1 MAITADRVL
10 AGVKRRAVVPTNQV
24 TLDDD
29 DILDLIDD
37 VIKVHAVPLVDSVN
51 GEYFVTTELDAIVA
65 SQDNYDIPYRSIGR
79 TLRDLRIKNTTSN
92 DIRNVPYIEPEDV
105 HLYANTASY
114 FGHYFQGDQ
123 IYLVPSVPSTFTS
136 PESLLKSYK
145 IRPSSLVKLNSA
157 AKVVSV
163 SSPNVTV
170 EAAGDIVTGSVIDFI
185 KGKSGNRIYSID
197 ATCTNVSS
205 TTLTFGDG
213 SDLPTGLEAGDYIA
227 LAGFSPVITM
237 IPDECSPWIE
247 RLAAREVLLS
257 IGDDIGADKLAPG
270 ISQERGNLLQILEP
284 RNEGE
289 PKIIIN
295 RASLARGG
303 KFNQTRW
310 NYGGGS

>member
-51 GEYFVTTELDAIVA
+51 GEFFVTSELDALVA
-65 SQDNYDIPYRSIGR
+65 SQDNYDIPYRAIGR
-79 TLRDLRIKNTTSN
+79 TLRDLKIKNTTSN
-92 DIRNVPYIEPEDV
+92 SVRNCPYIEPEDI
-105 HLYANTASY
+105 HLYADTASY
-114 FGHYFQGDQ
+114 FGHYFKGDQ
-123 IYLVPSVPSTFTS
+123 IYLVPSVPSTFTA
-136 PESLLKSYK
+136 PESLEKWYK

-163 SSPNVTV
+163 SGEFVTV
-170 EAAGDIVTGSVIDFI
+170 EAAGDIATGSVIDFI
-185 KGKSGNRIYSID
+185 KGKSGNSIYSID
-197 ATCTNVSS
+197 ITCSNVSS
-205 TTLTFGDG
+205 TTFTFTE
-213 SDLPTGLEAGDYIA
+213 SEIPSSLVAGDYIA

-247 RLAAREVLLS
+247 RLAAKEVLLS
-257 IGDDIGADKLAPG
+257 IGDDIGAEKLSPG
-270 ISQERGNLLQILEP
+270 IAQERGNLLQILEP